1 MKFFTTY
8 NQKGT
13 KKINLF
19 LSFSVWNLKTVFK
32 CNMCYFVLSSLAW
45 QPKILLQAFWIF
57 DWPAPFICYDR
68 RAKYGSLQP
77 NQIFSARLSLLECAQ
92 EKWRGVGAN
101 WPHGLNEGSSHSAH
115 RAQNSDLIP
124 QAKRSGGSVS
134 SQGLLLLCALWKF
147 HAFKTQNL
155 IDPPS
160 FTFPIHPLGERRRR
174 HDNPSFLFLNIFW

>member
-1 MKFFTTY
+1 MLLCASKPGLATKNSFTGFLNIWLT
-8 NQKGT
+8 GT
-13 KKINLF
+13 IYLLWQESKVRFIAAKSNF
-19 LSFSVWNLKTVFK
+19 L
-32 CNMCYFVLSSLAW
+32 CSS
-45 QPKILLQAFWIF
+45 
-57 DWPAPFICYDR
+57 
-68 RAKYGSLQP
+68 
-77 NQIFSARLSLLECAQ
+77 LSLLECAQ

-115 RAQNSDLIP
+115 KAQNSDLIP

-160 FTFPIHPLGERRRR
+160 FTFPIHPLGERRRS